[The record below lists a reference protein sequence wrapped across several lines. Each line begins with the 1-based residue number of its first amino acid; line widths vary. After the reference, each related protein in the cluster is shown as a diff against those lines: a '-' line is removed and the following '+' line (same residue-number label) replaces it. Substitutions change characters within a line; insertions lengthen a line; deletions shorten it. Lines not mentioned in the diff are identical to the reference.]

1 MVDFIRDFIKFD
13 VRFFHGKNNQKLKYF
28 KEIKIDSDCVT
39 RETYKIQAII
49 PCETFNFFL

>member
-13 VRFFHGKNNQKLKYF
+13 VRFFHGKNNQKLNYF
-28 KEIKIDSDCVT
+28 KEIKIDSECVT

-49 PCETFNFFL
+49 PCWDL